1 MHDNVEMSRLNGAVG
16 RVLLVEDDDV
26 QRAGM
31 AQWLRDDGLLVD
43 ECSTVEQAVARYQG
57 QEFDVVVTDLRLDG
71 GSGLDL
77 IRQIRETDDCA
88 SAVVVTQYADMAAAV
103 ATLREGATD
112 FLAKPF
118 QADELR
124 ASVHRAL
131 GCRAISKSRDQQ
143 RLTLQVQN
151 LQLQQSNEQLQIF
164 AGRVAH
170 DLRAPVRSTR
180 LWAQFAA
187 EALEA
192 GDVGNAGQYLSSTI
206 KSIGTGTAII
216 DSLLALSKSDV
227 LQLSLEEFSPSTAVE
242 TIVESCRM
250 EFGDRTFNVTTEI
263 EGTVMGDPVLLGV
276 ALTNLIHN
284 AFKYSSKQSAPQI
297 QIGGG
302 PSGQGYRFTIQ
313 DNGIGVDPQQK
324 DRLFRPF
331 VRLQSAGHFSG
342 EGLGLTTVKKIIE
355 RHGGA
360 VWLDS
365 TLGNGTIA
373 IIDLPVAFTDS
384 QEQPSAMQSK
394 GQP

>member
-1 MHDNVEMSRLNGAVG
+1 MHDNVEISRLNRTDG

-43 ECSTVEQAVARYQG
+43 ECSTLEQAVARYQC

-384 QEQPSAMQSK
+384 QELPSALQSK

>member
-384 QEQPSAMQSK
+384 QEQPSALQSK

>member
-131 GCRAISKSRDQQ
+131 GCRAISKSRNQQ

-384 QEQPSAMQSK
+384 QELPSAMQSK